1 MTNSI
6 RTEIELL
13 LNTKKEN
20 RIAIMEKGVTVSA
33 SDLYSIYPT
42 RIGQISMTPGDMDT
56 LMKSL
61 IDRSISGDYTIPSGT
76 TKIRNFAFENCRNLT
91 SVTIPETV
99 EVIGGLSFGWCTSL
113 TSITCLATVPP
124 TLDDS
129 IYPVDPFSQTNNCPI
144 YVPAASV
151 TAYQTAWP
159 QYASRIQALADY
171 TLFNSIVDRS
181 ISGDYTIPS
190 DVITIGTY
198 AFAHCTSLTSIT
210 IPNTVETIG
219 SGAFIGCSG
228 LTSVVIGSGVM
239 SILGTSGTGAFQNCT
254 SLTSI
259 TCLATTPP
267 TLDTYYAFYN
277 TNDGPIYVPAASV
290 ETYKA
295 TRGWKTYSS
304 RIQAIPS

>member
-6 RTEIELL
+6 RTQIELL

-20 RIAIMEKGVTVSA
+20 RIAIMEKGVTVSV

-42 RIGQISMTPGDMDT
+42 KIGQISMTPGDMDK

-76 TKIRNFAFENCRNLT
+76 TKIRSFAFENCRNLT

-99 EVIGGLSFGWCTSL
+99 EVIGGFSFGSCTSL

-129 IYPVDPFSQTNNCPI
+129 IYPVDPFNNTNNCPIYVPAESVDTYKAAWTRYASRIVGYSPYALFNSIISRSISGDYTIPSDVTEIGKAAFRGCTSLTSITIPSNVTLIGNGAFYDCSSLTSVTVNKTTPPTCEVLAFYNTNNCPI

-151 TAYQTAWP
+151 STYQS
-159 QYASRIQALADY
+159 AS
-171 TLFNSIVDRS
+171 
-181 ISGDYTIPS
+181 
-190 DVITIGTY
+190 
-198 AFAHCTSLTSIT
+198 
-210 IPNTVETIG
+210 
-219 SGAFIGCSG
+219 
-228 LTSVVIGSGVM
+228 
-239 SILGTSGTGAFQNCT
+239 
-254 SLTSI
+254 
-259 TCLATTPP
+259 
-267 TLDTYYAFYN
+267 
-277 TNDGPIYVPAASV
+277 
-290 ETYKA
+290 
-295 TRGWKTYSS
+295 GWSSYSS